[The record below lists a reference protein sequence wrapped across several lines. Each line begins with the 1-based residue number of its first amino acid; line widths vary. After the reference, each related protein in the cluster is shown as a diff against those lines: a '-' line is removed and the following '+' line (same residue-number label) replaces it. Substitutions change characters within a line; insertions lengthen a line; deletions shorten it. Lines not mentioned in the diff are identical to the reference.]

1 MNEYEIVIVFNPR
14 LSKSELDSM
23 FNETKSMILGN
34 DGTLISEMDW
44 GKRKLA
50 YQIGDNLEAFYFIIR
65 ANIDP
70 ATINDIESKLNIN
83 EDILRFLIINEI
95 LGELSGPIKQKDVV
109 NKEG

>member
-1 MNEYEIVIVFNPR
+1 MNEYEMVIVFNPR

-23 FNETKSMILGN
+23 YGETKNMIIGES
-34 DGTLISEMDW
+34 GSLINEMDW

-65 ANIDP
+65 ANLDP
-70 ATINDIESKLNIN
+70 VTINDIESKLNIN

-95 LGELSGPIKQKDVV
+95 VGELSGPTKQKDVV
-109 NKEG
+109 SKEG

>member
-1 MNEYEIVIVFNPR
+1 M
-14 LSKSELDSM
+14 L
-23 FNETKSMILGN
+23 NETKSMILGK

-50 YQIGDNLEAFYFIIR
+50 YQIDDNLEAFYFIIR

-70 ATINDIESKLNIN
+70 ETINDIESKLNIN

-95 LGELSGPIKQKDVV
+95 LGEISGPTKQKDTVS
-109 NKEG
+109 KEG